1 MGFFNEAECRPKI
14 DLEEIGGVI
23 ADQVSGIHGNRISDD
38 ISNILKQSDESI
50 DEDVM
55 TDAHPLPVR
64 RITRISDD
72 SSQSVHGL
80 LPVRNPNP
88 SQSADGLL
96 PVRNPNPNQSA
107 ASGALPVRAGP
118 TPVRAGPIP
127 VRAYVPQVPGI
138 PKVRNTQPSQSA
150 DGLLPVRDYVPQVPG
165 IPKVRN
171 TQPSQ

>member
-38 ISNILKQSDESI
+38 MANILKQSDESI

-55 TDAHPLPVR
+55 TDTHPLPVR

-72 SSQSVHGL
+72 SSQSVH
-80 LPVRNPNP
+80 
-88 SQSADGLL
+88 GLL